1 MRRLIAVLGLT
12 FLALGAGNA
21 VAQAE
26 GRRPE
31 TFAEPGQDRTSVVI
45 TNPGASSPGEAAAP
59 AGRRVSGRR
68 GSSRPLPG
76 HVITQYQFRGPV
88 NGADTCIYRVVGR
101 RDTPMTGAERFDNA
115 GMLNYAAET
124 GMPTCDEEDAE
135 AAPSPDQVAAA
146 FLRQIP
152 LPPPEPRI
160 APDGQA
166 ITGLAA
172 YLETNGT
179 LAHRVGPSTTEL
191 GPIVVKASS
200 VYWVDWGDGS
210 PEAGPFAFEGEAYP
224 TGRIYH
230 GYRYRGD
237 YVVTVRQAW
246 TAEWRLGAESGT
258 VDGLVTEASVPVHVD
273 EVQAVIRR

>member
-1 MRRLIAVLGLT
+1 MGLVVPSSAADTAERRTTAR
-12 FLALGAGNA
+12 AGDNN
-21 VAQAE
+21 
-26 GRRPE
+26 
-31 TFAEPGQDRTSVVI
+31 DKLVI
-45 TNPGASSPGEAAAP
+45 TNPGAASPGEVAAP
-59 AGRRVSGRR
+59 AGRRVSGR
-68 GSSRPLPG
+68 GESSRPVPE
-76 HVITQYQFRGPV
+76 HVTTQYQFRGPI

-101 RDTPMTGAERFDNA
+101 RDTPMTAAEHFDNA
-115 GMLNYAAET
+115 GMVNYAAES
-124 GMPTCDEEDAE
+124 GVPTCDEEDAE
-135 AAPSPDQVAAA
+135 AAPSPGQVAEA

-172 YLETNGT
+172 YLETNGS
-179 LAHRVGPSTTEL
+179 LAHRVGPSATEL
-191 GPIVVKASS
+191 GPIVVEASS

-224 TGRIYH
+224 SGRIYH

>member
-1 MRRLIAVLGLT
+1 MLGMMGLVVPA
-12 FLALGAGNA
+12 LAAETEPRTTARAGDNN
-21 VAQAE
+21 
-26 GRRPE
+26 
-31 TFAEPGQDRTSVVI
+31 DKLVI
-45 TNPGASSPGEAAAP
+45 TNPGASSPGETAAP
-59 AGRRVSGRR
+59 AGRRGSGRR
-68 GSSRPLPG
+68 VSSEPLPG
-76 HVITQYQFRGPV
+76 HVTTRYQFRGPI

-124 GMPTCDEEDAE
+124 GMPTCDEMDAE
-135 AAPSPDQVAAA
+135 AAPSPAQVAEA

-166 ITGLAA
+166 IAGLAA
-172 YLETNGT
+172 YLETNGS

-191 GPIVVKASS
+191 GPIVVEASS

-224 TGRIYH
+224 TGRIFH
-230 GYRYRGD
+230 GYRNRGD

-258 VDGLVTEASVPVHVD
+258 VDGLVTEASVPVDVD

>member
-1 MRRLIAVLGLT
+1 MRRPLIAVLFVAGFSVLSSP
-12 FLALGAGNA
+12 AGAKAAPPTVGDANDENDA
-21 VAQAE
+21 
-26 GRRPE
+26 
-31 TFAEPGQDRTSVVI
+31 VVI
-45 TNPGASSPGEAAAP
+45 INPGASSPGKAAP
-59 AGRRVSGRR
+59 AGRRISGRR
-68 GSSRPLPG
+68 RSSGPLPE
-76 HVITQYQFRGPV
+76 HVITRYHFRPTEGE
-88 NGADTCIYRVVGR
+88 GSCMYSTTTR
-101 RDTPMTGAERFDNA
+101 RDTPLDHMEMLDNEA
-115 GMLNYAAET
+115 ILFWARTHGV
-124 GMPTCDEEDAE
+124 PTCDEEDAE

-191 GPIVVKASS
+191 GPIVVEASS

>member
-1 MRRLIAVLGLT
+1 MI
-12 FLALGAGNA
+12 
-21 VAQAE
+21 
-26 GRRPE
+26 
-31 TFAEPGQDRTSVVI
+31 I

-68 GSSRPLPG
+68 GSSRPVPE
-76 HVITQYQFRGPV
+76 HVTTQYQFRGPI

-115 GMLNYAAET
+115 GMLNYAAES
-124 GMPTCDEEDAE
+124 GVPTCDEEDAE
-135 AAPSPDQVAAA
+135 AAPSPAQVAEA

-172 YLETNGT
+172 YLETNGS

-191 GPIVVKASS
+191 GPIVVEAGS

-258 VDGLVTEASVPVHVD
+258 VDGLVTEATVPVHVD

>member
-1 MRRLIAVLGLT
+1 MRKSIGGVFILGVMGLVVPSSAADT
-12 FLALGAGNA
+12 AERRTTARAGDNN
-21 VAQAE
+21 
-26 GRRPE
+26 
-31 TFAEPGQDRTSVVI
+31 DKLVI
-45 TNPGASSPGEAAAP
+45 TNPGAASPGEVAAP
-59 AGRRVSGRR
+59 AGRRVSGR
-68 GSSRPLPG
+68 GESSRPVPE
-76 HVITQYQFRGPV
+76 HVTTQYQFRGPI

-101 RDTPMTGAERFDNA
+101 RDTPMTAAEHFDNA
-115 GMLNYAAET
+115 GMVNYAAES
-124 GMPTCDEEDAE
+124 GVPTCDEEDAD
-135 AAPSPDQVAAA
+135 AAPNPDQVAAA

-191 GPIVVKASS
+191 GPIVVEARS

-224 TGRIYH
+224 TGRIHH

-246 TAEWRLGAESGT
+246 TAQWRLGADSRT
-258 VDGLVTEASVPVHVD
+258 VDGLVTEATVPVHVD